1 MKQIA
6 WLFICWACLTEVAR
20 AQTLVEKI
28 DALLASESILKTSEA
43 GIAIYDLTADKPVY
57 TYQAEKLYRP
67 ASIEKVITSVTALA
81 QLGKDYR
88 YKTRLSYTGT
98 IIDGVL
104 EGDLYVVGGF
114 DPEFMESDMQ
124 LLADTIQ
131 FSGIRQIKGKLIGDV
146 SLMDSVYWGNGW
158 SWDDTPEA
166 FQPYLSPL
174 MLNRGCVD
182 VMVSPGAVGE
192 PGNVVA
198 SPESDYYEIK
208 NHSLTKVSHA
218 GKLKVT
224 RNWLENG
231 NTLLVSG
238 NVVASR
244 KRTLNLYNPQRYFMQ
259 TFRYVLHKNGI
270 EIPSDSLVFGKVP
283 EKAAPL
289 CLCIRPLETVLNRT
303 LKESDNLAAE
313 SMFYHLGGH
322 YARRSEGISSEDGQ
336 KAIYEFMDNYIGYPS
351 RSYKI
356 VDGSGV
362 SLYNYVSPDL
372 VLAYLKYAYRHP
384 DIYDSFYN
392 GLPVAGIDGTL
403 EHRMKKSKACRKV
416 RAKTGTVTGI
426 SSLAGYAESQ
436 SGHIYA
442 FVIINQNVLRAGQAR
457 NFQDKICEILVTDD
471 AYDRINEKRYEFE

>member
-1 MKQIA
+1 
-6 WLFICWACLTEVAR
+6 
-20 AQTLVEKI
+20 
-28 DALLASESILKTSEA
+28 
-43 GIAIYDLTADKPVY
+43 
-57 TYQAEKLYRP
+57 
-67 ASIEKVITSVTALA
+67 
-81 QLGKDYR
+81 
-88 YKTRLSYTGT
+88 
-98 IIDGVL
+98 
-104 EGDLYVVGGF
+104 
-114 DPEFMESDMQ
+114 
-124 LLADTIQ
+124 
-131 FSGIRQIKGKLIGDV
+131 
-146 SLMDSVYWGNGW
+146 
-158 SWDDTPEA
+158 
-166 FQPYLSPL
+166 
-174 MLNRGCVD
+174 
-182 VMVSPGAVGE
+182 
-192 PGNVVA
+192 
-198 SPESDYYEIK
+198 
-208 NHSLTKVSHA
+208 
-218 GKLKVT
+218 
-224 RNWLENG
+224 
-231 NTLLVSG
+231 
-238 NVVASR
+238 
-244 KRTLNLYNPQRYFMQ
+244 MQ
-259 TFRYVLHKNGI
+259 TFRYVLQKNGI

-289 CLCIRPLETVLNRT
+289 CLCIRPLETVLNRA

-322 YARRSEGISSEDGQ
+322 YARKSEGISSEDGQ

-403 EHRMKKSKACRKV
+403 EHRMKKSQACRKV

-457 NFQDKICEILVTDD
+457 NFQDKICEILVT
-471 AYDRINEKRYEFE
+471 E